1 MRGTSAGV
9 TACSPFDAVPRSLIC
24 SDQAATPIGINHA
37 VNAAY
42 TVHVALLQRR
52 AMQRPEHMPPA
63 SCVNIENLARSAP
76 C

>member
-1 MRGTSAGV
+1 MRGASAGA

-42 TVHVALLQRR
+42 TVHVALLTRN
-52 AMQRPEHMPPA
+52 AKA
-63 SCVNIENLARSAP
+63 
-76 C
+76 